1 MRHKQQLAFD
11 DARGFESHLGCAFM
25 VRGKPCGVS
34 INISSEVLLMGKK
47 ESDFQ
52 GSLIKELKKRYEG
65 CMVLKNDPNYKQGIP
80 DLTVL
85 YRDRW
90 AALECKRGE
99 KEKHQPNQ
107 DYYVG
112 KMNEMS
118 YSAFIFPENKE
129 QVLHE
134 LDALFNS

>member
-1 MRHKQQLAFD
+1 M
-11 DARGFESHLGCAFM
+11 AR
-25 VRGKPCGVS
+25 
-34 INISSEVLLMGKK
+34 K

-52 GSLIKELKKRYEG
+52 SSLIKELKKRYEG

-85 YRDRW
+85 YKDRW

-118 YSAFIFPENKE
+118 FSAFIFPENKDS
-129 QVLHE
+129 VLKD
-134 LDALFNS
+134 LDTVFGA